1 MLPSEEE
8 QQGGLFIHSLERAV
22 RFGYKMRRKGIP
34 GRGDSLNLVDSREE
48 RGHVPGPAS
57 RFVWSEQGAREG
69 VEPVGN

>member
-1 MLPSEEE
+1 M
-8 QQGGLFIHSLERAV
+8 

-48 RGHVPGPAS
+48 WGHVPGPAS